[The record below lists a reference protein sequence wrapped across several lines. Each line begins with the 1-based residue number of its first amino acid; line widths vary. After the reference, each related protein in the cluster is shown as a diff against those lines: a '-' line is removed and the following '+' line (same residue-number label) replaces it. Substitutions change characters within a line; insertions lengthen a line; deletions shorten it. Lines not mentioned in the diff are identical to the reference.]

1 MPIVSFIYF
10 RYSLYRISLYIVFY
24 NSVNYFL
31 VQKNKTSNFRVGGGA
46 IRQNFSRD
54 TLGAHR

>member
-10 RYSLYRISLYIVFY
+10 RYSLYRYSLYVVFY
-24 NSVNYFL
+24 NSVNFV